1 MNGWYSVGM
10 KNPKTNPSPQV
21 EVRWYLQQWRDKA
34 GLTQAQLAE
43 RMHTSAGMIS
53 EHEAGTRRF
62 NDDWMARWAA
72 ALGIRPIDLL
82 RSPDEVDNE
91 RQAQDYAVSDLLVK
105 LSADQKEEA
114 LRFLRFLASQTAGK

>member
-1 MNGWYSVGM
+1 MIVYPAAM
-10 KNPKTNPSPQV
+10 KNPKANPSPQV
-21 EVRWYLQQWRDKA
+21 EVRWYLQQWREKA

-72 ALGIRPIDLL
+72 ALSIRPIDLL
-82 RSPDEVDNE
+82 RSPYDVDPV
-91 RQAQDYAVSDLLVK
+91 RDAQDHMVSDLLEK
-105 LSADQKEEA
+105 LTAEKKEEA
-114 LRFLRFLASQTAGK
+114 LSFLRFLASQTADK

>member
-1 MNGWYSVGM
+1 MIGYPAGM
-10 KNPKTNPSPQV
+10 KNPKANPSPQV
-21 EVRWYLQQWRDKA
+21 EVRWYLQQWREKA

-72 ALGIRPIDLL
+72 ALRIKPIDLL
-82 RSPDEVDNE
+82 RHPDDVDVE

-105 LSADQKEEA
+105 LSADQREEA
-114 LRFLRFLASQTAGK
+114 LRFLRFLASQSGDK